1 MLFNGNSNLL
11 TGGKSDNFCCKCVS
25 IEVKPLGNR
34 AGSVCFDN
42 CLELFALLAL
52 IFKRDF
58 IACFEE
64 IRRNVDVLAVYLE
77 VVVGNKLSCF
87 CAGACPTEKIN
98 YVVKAAFA
106 DTEKVFTGDAL
117 LALSLDKIL
126 MELAFLNTVVASAL
140 LLRAKLQTVF
150 G

>member
-1 MLFNGNSNLL
+1 MLFNGNSDLL
-11 TGGKSDNFCCKCVS
+11 TGGKSNNFCCKCVS

-42 CLELFALLAL
+42 CLELFACLAL

-58 IACFEE
+58 IACFEKV
-64 IRRNVDVLAVYLE
+64 RGNVDILAVYLE

-87 CAGACPTEKIN
+87 RAGACPAEKIN
-98 YVVKAAFA
+98 NIVKAAFA
-106 DTEKVFTGDAL
+106 DAEKVFTGDAL
-117 LALSLDKIL
+117 LALCLDKIL

-140 LLRAKLQTVF
+140 LFCTKLKAVF